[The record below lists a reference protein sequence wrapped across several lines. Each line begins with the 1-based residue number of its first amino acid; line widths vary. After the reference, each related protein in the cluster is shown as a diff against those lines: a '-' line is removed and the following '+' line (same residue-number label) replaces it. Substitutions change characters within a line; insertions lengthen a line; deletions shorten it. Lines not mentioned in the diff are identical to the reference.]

1 MLKLNKTRRGRKPSF
16 DILKQ
21 LGGWKM
27 DDKEKQERI
36 KEIIFERRMKPVKQ
50 EKGATPSLADE
61 HEHGQTGDKESDNKK
76 ADSDDEINDDENKVN
91 DDEDKSNDEELEEAD
106 SDEEDS
112 EDADEDEQEEDS
124 QDDEE
129 SKDDPSSQ
137 DNSESLT
144 QGNDRRNLQPD
155 RGAEEGSSS
164 PSEQDTPEL
173 DGESGGSSAAG
184 KAMSAMANKIPGGEK
199 VKQAEKIIRNT
210 QKAAELTGT
219 AITNFI
225 SIIMNPISWIVMG
238 LILVV
243 AIVFSTTSTIG
254 QNDYN
259 IMCDS
264 FGVGEISVDSDADAF
279 TRQSAI
285 VSWLINTPF
294 ELNNGRPLTKEQA
307 FGIMGNMMSESYG
320 ANPKAIQGDSTT
332 TQWQTCDNNC
342 VKSWGLIGGKAVGII
357 QWDTGRRISLVNF
370 AEKEGTQWHDLT
382 TQLKFL
388 KSEMDSGYENQ
399 QLKAGGFNQVGKS
412 IAEYTKIWNKRFE
425 RSAESGT
432 AAGDNPRI
440 ANAEKFATSYKGGG
454 SISSSSLSSNCIGS
468 GGVGGNLNTSN
479 IAELAISVSYPTRSV
494 AKGTCPAGLENCGQS
509 FATEAYKQAKIIAE
523 KASSADPIKGLLAS
537 CDRFIATI
545 IRATGADKSFPW
557 GATEHQL
564 AYMQNSPN
572 WKQVSCQQRQ
582 PGDVLWRDGHVM
594 MYVGMV
600 NGKDSIASASISE
613 RTASISE
620 MSCQGD
626 KYIADDG
633 ANIGFRKVN

>member
-1 MLKLNKTRRGRKPSF
+1 
-16 DILKQ
+16 
-21 LGGWKM
+21 M

-36 KEIIFERRMKPVKQ
+36 KEIIFERRMKPIKQ
-50 EKGATPSLADE
+50 EKEGNPSLADE
-61 HEHGQTGDKESDNKK
+61 HEHGKTCDKESDNKK
-76 ADSDDEINDDENKVN
+76 ADSDEEMNNDENKVN

-106 SDEEDS
+106 SDEENDDEEKDS
-112 EDADEDEQEEDS
+112 EDPDEDEQEEDL
-124 QDDEE
+124 QNYEE

-144 QGNDRRNLQPD
+144 QGNDRRNLQPN
-155 RGAEEGSSS
+155 RGAEEGPGS

-173 DGESGGSSAAG
+173 DGDSGESGVAG

-199 VKQAEKIIRNT
+199 VKQAEKVIRNT
-210 QKAAELTGT
+210 QKVAEMTGT

-225 SIIMNPISWIVMG
+225 SIIMNPISWIVAG

-243 AIVFSTTSTIG
+243 VIVFSTTSTVG

-259 IMCDS
+259 IMCDN

-285 VSWLINTPF
+285 VSWLISTPF

-307 FGIMGNMMSESYG
+307 FGVMGNMMSESYG

-342 VKSWGLIGGKAVGII
+342 VKGWGLIGGKAVGII

-440 ANAEKFATSYKGGG
+440 ANAEKLAASYKGGG

-494 AKGTCPAGLENCGQS
+494 AKGTCVGLVDCGQA
-509 FATEAYKQAKIIAE
+509 FATDAYKQAKIIAE

-537 CDRFIATI
+537 CDRFVATI
-545 IRATGADKSFPW
+545 LRATGADTSFPW
-557 GATEHQL
+557 GATEGQL
-564 AYMQNSPN
+564 AYMQSSPN
-572 WKQVSCQQRQ
+572 WKQVSCQERQ

>member
-1 MLKLNKTRRGRKPSF
+1 
-16 DILKQ
+16 
-21 LGGWKM
+21 M
-27 DDKEKQERI
+27 DDKEKQERV
-36 KEIIFERRMKPVKQ
+36 KEIIFERRMKPIKQ
-50 EKGATPSLADE
+50 EKGATPTLADE
-61 HEHGQTGDKESDNKK
+61 QESGQTSDKEVANKK
-76 ADSDDEINDDENKVN
+76 ADSDDENKVSDN
-91 DDEDKSNDEELEEAD
+91 ENKSNDEELEEAD
-106 SDEEDS
+106 SADEINDDENDDGEDLEDS
-112 EDADEDEQEEDS
+112 EDTDEDEQEDPQEA
-124 QDDEE
+124 EE

-137 DNSESLT
+137 DSSESLT
-144 QGNDRRNLQPD
+144 QGNDRRNLQPN
-155 RGAEEGSSS
+155 RGAEESSSS
-164 PSEQDTPEL
+164 PSEQGTPEL
-173 DGESGGSSAAG
+173 EGKSGGSGVAER
-184 KAMSAMANKIPGGEK
+184 AMSAMANKIPGGEK
-199 VKQAEKIIRNT
+199 AKQAEKIIRNT
-210 QKAAELTGT
+210 QKVAELTGT

-259 IMCDS
+259 IVCDS

-294 ELNNGRPLTKEQA
+294 ELSNGRPLTKEQA

-440 ANAEKFATSYKGGG
+440 ANAEKLAASYKGGG

-494 AKGTCPAGLENCGQS
+494 AKGTCVGLVDCGQN

-537 CDRFIATI
+537 CDRFVATI
-545 IRATGADKSFPW
+545 LRATGADKSFPW
-557 GATEHQL
+557 GATEAQL
-564 AYMQNSPN
+564 AYMQSSPN

>member
-1 MLKLNKTRRGRKPSF
+1 
-16 DILKQ
+16 
-21 LGGWKM
+21 M
-27 DDKEKQERI
+27 DDKEKQERV
-36 KEIIFERRMKPVKQ
+36 KEIIFERRMKPIKQ
-50 EKGATPSLADE
+50 EKGATPTLADE
-61 HEHGQTGDKESDNKK
+61 QESGQTGDKEVASKK
-76 ADSDDEINDDENKVN
+76 ADSDDENKVSDN
-91 DDEDKSNDEELEEAD
+91 ENKSNDEELEEAD
-106 SDEEDS
+106 SSDEINDDENDDGEDLEDS
-112 EDADEDEQEEDS
+112 EDTDEDEQEDPQES
-124 QDDEE
+124 EE

-137 DNSESLT
+137 DSSESLT
-144 QGNDRRNLQPD
+144 QGNDRRNLQPN
-155 RGAEEGSSS
+155 RGAEEGSSL
-164 PSEQDTPEL
+164 PSGQDTPEL
-173 DGESGGSSAAG
+173 DGESGGPGAAG
-184 KAMSAMANKIPGGEK
+184 KAMSAMADKIPGGEK
-199 VKQAEKIIRNT
+199 AKQAEKIIRNT
-210 QKAAELTGT
+210 QKVAELTGT

-285 VSWLINTPF
+285 VSWLISTPF

-307 FGIMGNMMSESYG
+307 FGVMGNMMSESYG

-342 VKSWGLIGGKAVGII
+342 VKGWGLIGGKAVGII

-440 ANAEKFATSYKGGG
+440 ANAEKLAASYKGGG

-494 AKGTCPAGLENCGQS
+494 AKGTCVGLVDCGQA
-509 FATEAYKQAKIIAE
+509 FATDAYKQAKIIAE

-537 CDRFIATI
+537 CDRFVATI
-545 IRATGADKSFPW
+545 LRATGADKNFPW
-557 GATEHQL
+557 GATEAQL
-564 AYMQNSPN
+564 AHMQSSPN

-613 RTASISE
+613 RTASLSE